1 MKLNDFKN
9 MKHTDGYCPIC
20 KNQSEILYD
29 EFHGETF
36 CCKCGYV
43 LRFEVNVFIVN
54 IQNPK
59 KFETL
64 TSASYDVDTSD
75 NFAGYTD
82 IDGAQG

>member
-43 LRFEVNVFIVN
+43 LS
-54 IQNPK
+54 NPARYSVVEIIEKAIK
-59 KFETL
+59 KGRKKK
-64 TSASYDVDTSD
+64 D
-75 NFAGYTD
+75 
-82 IDGAQG
+82 